1 MDWWAERPGICDPRS
16 TVNVHMP
23 NNSAL
28 LLFGPPGSGKGTQAV
43 LLSEALKVPHI
54 STGDIFRQQV
64 KDGTDLGREVQAIM
78 QSGALVPDE
87 LVNRIV
93 ENRLAQPDCAHGFI
107 LDGYPRTLPQAKMLD
122 EMLDRIGKCK
132 VVVNLL
138 VDYNIIV
145 ARLAAR
151 RQCPVCGASYNLV
164 FNPPKKDM
172 VCDRDGAAL
181 IQREDDTEEVIRKRF
196 EAYNGQTLPVMDFFR
211 QAGYRLVEVTG
222 GNGAPEELTAVIRA
236 RLDGR

>member
-1 MDWWAERPGICDPRS
+1 M
-16 TVNVHMP
+16 V

-43 LLSEALKVPHI
+43 LLGDVLKIPHI

-64 KDGTDLGREVQAIM
+64 KDGTELGREVQAIM
-78 QSGALVPDE
+78 QAGALVPDD

-93 ENRLAQPDCAHGFI
+93 ESRIGQPDCAKGFI
-107 LDGYPRTLPQAKMLD
+107 LDGYPRTVPQAKMLD
-122 EMLDRIGKCK
+122 EMLGRIGKGK

-145 ARLAAR
+145 ARIAAR

-164 FNPPKKDM
+164 SNPPKKDM
-172 VCDRDGAAL
+172 VCDRDGAQL
-181 IQREDDTEEVIRKRF
+181 IQREDDKEEVVRKRF
-196 EAYNGQTLPVMDFFR
+196 EAYNEQTLPVMDFFR
-211 QAGYRLVEVTG
+211 KAGYRLVDVTG
-222 GNGAPEELTAVIRA
+222 GNGAPEELTAAIRA
-236 RLDGR
+236 RLNG